1 MNNGMNL
8 GGLRIGE
15 YRVVID
21 PVRKSFKS
29 CRGKTKLKKQRKI
42 VRFKRFIGFCTLL
55 KNGEI
60 VKSEINKTLIMN
72 EFTWHQC
79 QKAITQRERG
89 YV

>member
-1 MNNGMNL
+1 M
-8 GGLRIGE
+8 RIGD
-15 YRVVID
+15 YRIVID
-21 PVRKSFKS
+21 PVRKSFKL
-29 CRGKTKLKKQRKI
+29 CHGKTTIKKQRKI
-42 VRFKRFIGFCTLL
+42 VRFKRFVGVYTLL

-79 QKAITQRERG
+79 QQALKARERG